1 MQVSTEKE
9 ELVSGWTQ
17 RKADSFIAL
26 ISMAWGVSYL
36 LMKVGL
42 DGIGPFNMVALRF
55 GIAFVV
61 TALIFNQKVRKAN
74 RYMIG
79 YGAILGLI
87 LFIVFSFL
95 MYGLKTTT
103 ASTAGFLTS
112 TTVVFV
118 PILQTIITQKR
129 PQSKVIVRTLLTI
142 IGIAFLT
149 IQNSI
154 SLNVGAAFC
163 IIGALLY
170 ACHIILTDR
179 VTHKVDGLLLG
190 IYQLGF
196 AGLYGLIASLAFE
209 KLSLPSSEAQWGAVL
224 GLALICSAFGFVM
237 QPIAQKYTT
246 PEHTGLLF
254 ALEPVFSA
262 LFAFI
267 FLHELLTVKGYIG
280 AILVLFSV
288 LLSAYK
294 TKNRNSVTNVKS

>member
-1 MQVSTEKE
+1 MQVKTASMLYCKAIVT
-9 ELVSGWTQ
+9 GWTQ
-17 RKADSFIAL
+17 QKADSVIAL
-26 ISMAWGVSYL
+26 ISMAWGTSYL
-36 LMKVGL
+36 LMKIGL
-42 DGIGPFNMVALRF
+42 NGNRPFNMIALRF
-55 GIAFVV
+55 GIAFFIV
-61 TALIFNQKVRKAN
+61 AIIFNKNIRKAN
-74 RYMIG
+74 RHIIG

-87 LFIVFSFL
+87 LFGVFSFL
-95 MYGLKTTT
+95 MYGLETTA

-118 PILQTIITQKR
+118 PFLQIIITQKR
-129 PQSKVIVRTLLTI
+129 PQWKVIVCTLLTI
-142 IGIAFLT
+142 IGIALLT
-149 IQNSI
+149 VQD
-154 SLNVGAAFC
+154 SLTFNRGAVFC

-179 VTHKVDGLLLG
+179 LTHMVEGLLLG

-196 AGLYGLIASLAFE
+196 AWLYGLIASLLFE
-209 KLSLPSSEAQWGAVL
+209 APSLPSNAAQWGAVL

-267 FLHELLTVKGYIG
+267 LLHEILTAKGFIG
-280 AILVLFSV
+280 AGLV
-288 LLSAYK
+288 LLSVFLSATSEK
-294 TKNRNSVTNVKS
+294 M